1 MKNEA
6 IRELLGQDQYNIIE
20 VEKVKNAS
28 FEALNYYGE
37 TFTVFDDLLKELGRV
52 PSQREYIQEYIWR
65 AKAFFTDEE
74 KVDSNGILWVT
85 FGTTSRM
92 FRWNEGLVKAII
104 NRAGRTYQ
112 SLLVEY
118 TTAQQLKNIFPNSK
132 VVVSGLVDMAFGSD
146 IVLEMEGKI
155 TYIHVFSN
163 TYWGHK
169 GFSNK
174 AHRPGRAT
182 DIEGK
187 RHCWKREWSVAH
199 SPLAFGREEDNMT
212 EIINGNP
219 LFKEEALKQ
228 YIENIFSTDGMYE
241 VVSSSNETQLG
252 KFIKWCEDHNIDY
265 YGTQTIL

>member
-6 IRELLGQDQYNIIE
+6 IRELLGQDLYNIVE
-20 VEKVKNAS
+20 VEKVRNAS

-37 TFTVFDDLLKELGRV
+37 IFTVFDDLLKGLGRV

-74 KVDSNGILWVT
+74 KVDSTGGLWIA
-85 FGTTSRM
+85 FGTTYHL
-92 FRWNEGLVKAII
+92 FRWNEALVKAII

-118 TTAQQLKNIFPNSK
+118 TTAQQLKNIFPNAK
-132 VVVSGLVDMAFGSD
+132 VVISGLVDVAFGSD
-146 IVLEMEGKI
+146 IVLEMDGKI
-155 TYIHVFSN
+155 TYLHVFSN

-174 AHRPGRAT
+174 AHRPGKAKDR
-182 DIEGK
+182 EGK
-187 RHCWKREWSVAH
+187 THCWKREWSVAH
-199 SPLAFGREEDNMT
+199 TPLAFGREEDNMT

-219 LFKEEALKQ
+219 LFKEEALKE
-228 YIENIFSTDGMYE
+228 YIEKIFTTEGMYE
-241 VVSSSNETQLG
+241 VVSDSNETQLD

-265 YGTQTIL
+265 YGTETVL